1 MDGWMDGWMMLP
13 PELLRLTRSTLIMS
27 KMFNIYNLSSGLI
40 TLIVKKSDHNKQ
52 WCIINCQAMVNILA
66 REANISWHT
75 TDDRNFRFCKLLFLG
90 PSATQPVKCEV
101 DWMNGC

>member
-1 MDGWMDGWMMLP
+1 
-13 PELLRLTRSTLIMS
+13 
-27 KMFNIYNLSSGLI
+27 
-40 TLIVKKSDHNKQ
+40 
-52 WCIINCQAMVNILA
+52 MVNILA

-101 DWMNGC
+101 DWMNGCWDVEMVVQKDRYSLALY